1 MRAARNTARVVAVV
15 GLVLAAAVAGCGNQ
29 TTDASPAGSTKV
41 TMIDY
46 RFTPSTLEAKA
57 GTVTFFLI
65 NTGTQPHDMVVTSA
79 KGTVLGRSQIVQSG
93 DSATLTL
100 KNLTPGS
107 YDVSCDIP
115 GHKDSGMTSKLN
127 VA

>member
-1 MRAARNTARVVAVV
+1 MRTARRMAGAVAVV
-15 GLVLAAAVAGCGNQ
+15 GLLLAAVVAACGDRGANAPP
-29 TTDASPAGSTKV
+29 TGSTRI

-46 RFTPSTLEAKA
+46 RFTPKTLDAKT

-79 KGTVLGRSQIVQSG
+79 NGTVLGRSQIVQSG

-100 KNLTPGS
+100 KNLTTGA
-107 YDVSCDIP
+107 YDVTCDIP
-115 GHKDSGMTSKLN
+115 GHKDNGMTSKLN

>member
-1 MRAARNTARVVAVV
+1 MRTARRMAGAVAVV
-15 GLVLAAAVAGCGNQ
+15 GLLMAAVVAACGDRGANAPP
-29 TTDASPAGSTKV
+29 TGSTRI

-46 RFTPSTLEAKA
+46 RFTPRTLDAKT

-79 KGTVLGRSQIVQSG
+79 NGTVLGRSQIVQSG

-100 KNLTPGS
+100 KNLTTGA
-107 YDVSCDIP
+107 YDVTCDIP
-115 GHKDSGMTSKLN
+115 GHKDNGMTSKLN